1 MTEPSKHTDAL
12 RADWKRIHDDLT
24 DLYRKRSEEAVTGR
38 DSWDTRDA
46 IAISEAIEAKYWQR
60 YLASERLDAVL
71 ARPDLECLSLD
82 SAEDR
87 ERLAEILREGL
98 DL

>member
-12 RADWKRIHDDLT
+12 RAAWDRIHDVLA

-46 IAISEAIEAKYWQR
+46 IAIAEATEASYWQR
-60 YLASERLDAVL
+60 YLTSERLDEVL

-98 DL
+98 GL

>member
-1 MTEPSKHTDAL
+1 MSESSKYTDAL
-12 RADWKRIHDDLT
+12 RADWKRVHDDLT
-24 DLYRKRSEEAVTGR
+24 DLYRKRSEEGAAGR

-60 YLASERLDAVL
+60 YLASERLDAVM

-82 SAEDR
+82 SADDR

-98 DL
+98 GL